1 MSRDADHDA
10 TPIESFEQLRTA
22 FEAGAKGPDAQLG
35 VGTEHEKFGFDAQT
49 LAPLPYEGAGGIGA
63 LLAGLADR
71 FGWHPVEDAGHVV
84 ALERDGGAITLEPGG
99 QFELSGR
106 VTRTV
111 QETRDELNTH
121 LREVAELG
129 AELGQRWSFMAL
141 NPWDTLDDVPWMP
154 KSRYR
159 VMRDYLPSRGALA
172 HWMMKMTCTVQA
184 NFDYRDE
191 ADAFDI
197 IRTCAAISPITTALF
212 ANSPIRRGQLSGW
225 ASTRMMIW
233 EQTDPDRT
241 GIPGF
246 FLDEGATF
254 DDWVTYML
262 DVPMFFVRRGT
273 AYVNVAGTPF
283 RQFLDEGVEGTPATL
298 GDWELHLSSA
308 FPDVRLKRYI
318 ELRNGDA
325 SMPAWLL
332 AFPALYR
339 GLLYDADARDAARS
353 LLPLDG
359 VAELRGIARES
370 AERGL
375 DAHHRGDTLRDYAG
389 ELVRIAAA
397 GLSRLAADDGTDDS
411 GFLDV
416 LTDDA
421 GVARAPGELFAEAW
435 DEVDGD
441 RAAILDRF
449 GLAAGLAQLKD

>member
-1 MSRDADHDA
+1 MSRDADHDE
-10 TPIESFEQLRTA
+10 TPIDSIEQLRAA
-22 FEAGAKGPDAQLG
+22 FEVGSKGPDAPLG
-35 VGTEHEKFGFDAQT
+35 VGTEHEKFGFDAAT
-49 LAPLPYEGAGGIGA
+49 LRPLAYEGQGGIGA
-63 LLAGLADR
+63 LLGGLAER
-71 FGWHPVEDAGHVV
+71 FGWHPVDDAGHVV

-111 QETRDELNTH
+111 HETRDELRTH
-121 LREVAELG
+121 LAEVAELG
-129 AELGQRWSFMAL
+129 AELGQRWAFMAL
-141 NPWDTLDDVPWMP
+141 NPWDALDDVPWMP

-159 VMRDYLPSRGALA
+159 VMRDYLPTRGALA

-184 NFDYRDE
+184 NYDYRDE

-212 ANSPIRRGQLSGW
+212 ANSPIRRGEHSGW

-241 GIPGF
+241 GLPSF

-254 DDWVTYML
+254 DDWVEYML

-273 AYVNVAGTPF
+273 GYVNVAGTPF
-283 RQFLDEGVEGTPATL
+283 RQFMEQGANGTPATL
-298 GDWELHLSSA
+298 GDWVLHLSSA

-325 SMPAWLL
+325 SMPSHLL

-339 GLLYDADARDAARS
+339 GLLYDPDARDAARS

-359 VAELRGIARES
+359 MAELRTIARE
-370 AERGL
+370 AAVVGL

-389 ELVRIAAA
+389 ELVRIAAD
-397 GLSRLAADDGTDDS
+397 GLARLAELEGTPDDGV
-411 GFLDV
+411 FLDV

-421 GVARAPGELFAEAW
+421 GVAVAPGEVFAEVW
-435 DEVDGD
+435 DETSGD
-441 RAAILDRF
+441 RAAIIDRF
-449 GLAAGLAQLKD
+449 GMAAGLAQLG